1 MAEKRPFPKAAQMAA
16 FRLAKNTRLKGS
28 LFDYL
33 SGPMDAARVLANMT
47 LAEPAASAV
56 LPRHIWMYW
65 HDGWENAPDIAKI
78 CRQSWTLRNPGYEVR
93 ALDYRSLSEFLP
105 DPPVHYEAT
114 RLNSFANRVRLRL
127 LRIHGGVWADAT
139 NFCIQPVDSWIADKV
154 APAGLFAF
162 TLPNS
167 ERLIATWFLAATP
180 QARLVAAWEELITL
194 YFAHIQREALP
205 VHAYFFMPYIF
216 EFALQHS
223 SRLQAQWD
231 RMPKEPV
238 EDSGRVATL
247 ARLKETGEV
256 RELKPERWEKIAIVL
271 RETRMQKL
279 TWKDAMR
286 EGSPRALRVLDLLR
300 ANLQEAPKDT
310 GLSLSL

>member
-1 MAEKRPFPKAAQMAA
+1 MAEKRPLPNAAEIAA
-16 FRLAKNTRLKGS
+16 FRRAKDTHRKGG

-33 SGPMDAARVLANMT
+33 SGPMDAARVLADMA
-47 LAEPAASAV
+47 LAAPAAPAV

-78 CRQSWTLRNPGYEVR
+78 CRQSWTLRNPGYEIR

-105 DPPVHYEAT
+105 DPPVHYDAT
-114 RLNSFANRVRLRL
+114 KLNSFANRVRLRL

-139 NFCIQPVDSWIADKV
+139 NFCIQPVDSWIGDRV
-154 APAGLFAF
+154 SPAGLFAF

-180 QARLVAAWEELITL
+180 RAPLVAAWEELISL
-194 YFAHIQREALP
+194 YFVHIERDARP

-216 EFALQHS
+216 EFALQQS
-223 SRLQAQWD
+223 PLLRAQWD
-231 RMPKEPV
+231 RMLKEPV
-238 EDSGRVATL
+238 EDSGRISTL
-247 ARLKETGEV
+247 AKLKKNGAV
-256 RELKPERWEKIAIVL
+256 PDLKPERREKIADVL

-300 ANLQEAPKDT
+300 ANLQESP
-310 GLSLSL
+310 